1 MQNRQVYQ
9 LRRTFVSIVQAIMQ
23 NISTVKG
30 ILLFVLGLWCC
41 SIQAGYAQSNPF
53 DLVPRLGAVASADT
67 VNAAATNNP
76 FDIVPPATGSEAAAP
91 PTSRS
96 VEPEFELER
105 KPVVTVDSRYRR
117 LLLITTMASLLLL
130 TILVT
135 LFRGQLSRAYRA
147 FISDNMLNQ
156 LQREFEGGGGF
167 PYYLFYL
174 LFIVTG
180 GFYLFLLTHQL
191 GYSMAST
198 PFWSLMYGM
207 GFVAA
212 FSVAKH
218 SILGFIGFVFPVR
231 KETALYNLTIMVFN
245 IVLGLILIVANLLL
259 AYVTE
264 ELFQIL
270 AYGTL
275 GAVAAVYL
283 FLALRG
289 LFLGSRFLAF
299 HKFHFLLY
307 ICTIEIAPVV
317 IIAKL
322 IIS

>member
-1 MQNRQVYQ
+1 
-9 LRRTFVSIVQAIMQ
+9 MQ
-23 NISTVKG
+23 NISVSKG
-30 ILLFVLGLWCC
+30 FLLLVFWLSWGGL
-41 SIQAGYAQSNPF
+41 QLFYAQNNPF
-53 DLVPRLGAVASADT
+53 DLVPRLGAVAQQDT
-67 VNAAATNNP
+67 NELAPTGNP
-76 FDIVPPATGSEAAAP
+76 FDVVPPSTSSEAAAP
-91 PTSRS
+91 ATSRS
-96 VEPEFELER
+96 VEPEFKLDRE
-105 KPVVTVDSRYRR
+105 PVVTVDSQYRR
-117 LLLITTMASLLLL
+117 LLLIATMASLLLL

-167 PYYLFYL
+167 PYYLYYL
-174 LFIVTG
+174 LFVFTA

-191 GYSMAST
+191 GYYLAPT
-198 PFWSLMYGM
+198 PFWSLVYSM

-212 FSVAKH
+212 FFIAKH
-218 SILGFIGFVFPVR
+218 LILSFIGFVFPVQ
-231 KETALYNLTIMVFN
+231 KETATYNLTIMVFN

-259 AYVTE
+259 AYVSE
-264 ELFQIL
+264 ELFQVL

-275 GAVAAVYL
+275 GAIGAVYV

-289 LFLGSRFLAF
+289 LLLGSRFLAF

-307 ICTIEIAPVV
+307 ICTVEIAPIV